1 MRNINVKCLPLY
13 TYWCKKCEKLYEV
26 MIKLKDYGTEVKCP
40 HCKKT
45 TEKIITPVRFSI
57 K

>member
-1 MRNINVKCLPLY
+1 MKTVKYGCLPLY

-40 HCKKT
+40 HCKKE

>member
-1 MRNINVKCLPLY
+1 
-13 TYWCKKCEKLYEV
+13 

-40 HCKKT
+40 HCGKE

>member
-1 MRNINVKCLPLY
+1 
-13 TYWCKKCEKLYEV
+13 
-26 MIKLKDYGTEVKCP
+26 MIKLKDYGTVVKCP
-40 HCKKT
+40 HCDKE